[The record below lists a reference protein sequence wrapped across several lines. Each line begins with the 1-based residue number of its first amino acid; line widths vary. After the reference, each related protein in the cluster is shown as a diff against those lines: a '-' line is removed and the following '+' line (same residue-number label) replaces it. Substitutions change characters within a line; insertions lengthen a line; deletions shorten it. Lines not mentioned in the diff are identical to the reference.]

1 MTLWKVDR
9 VYRNY
14 TKRPGYIVSP
24 YDLKGHLK
32 ACIEIYGWE
41 GLRWC
46 YLFKW
51 QAELKAKSLDKKER
65 RKR

>member
-9 VYRNY
+9 VDRNHS
-14 TKRPGYIVSP
+14 KRPGYIVSP
-24 YDLKGHLK
+24 YDMVGHIK
-32 ACIEIYGWE
+32 CCIEWYGWE

-51 QAELKAKSLDKKER
+51 QAELKAKSLDRKER
-65 RKR
+65 KRR